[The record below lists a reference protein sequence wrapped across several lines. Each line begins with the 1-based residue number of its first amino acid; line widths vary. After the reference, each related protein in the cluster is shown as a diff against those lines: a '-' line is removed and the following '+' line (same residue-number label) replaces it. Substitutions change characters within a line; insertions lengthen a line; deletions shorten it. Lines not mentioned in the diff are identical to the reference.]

1 MFTYYSLSNPEGNK
15 MHIIISNLGCKYLNH
30 AHSSEIRGLCLMKWP
45 REMLQLPYLL
55 ILE

>member
-45 REMLQLPYLL
+45 REMLQLPYL
-55 ILE
+55 